1 MDEEEWFAD
10 WLSHDDTDDSEDIE
24 EGDEEMEEDEVGV

>member
-10 WLSHDDTDDSEDIE
+10 WLSYDDTDFE
-24 EGDEEMEEDEVGV
+24 EEDEEMEEGEVGV

>member
-10 WLSHDDTDDSEDIE
+10 WLSHDDTDDSENIE
-24 EGDEEMEEDEVGV
+24 EDDEEMDEV

>member
-10 WLSHDDTDDSEDIE
+10 WLSHDDTDDFE
-24 EGDEEMEEDEVGV
+24 EEDEEMEEEEVGV